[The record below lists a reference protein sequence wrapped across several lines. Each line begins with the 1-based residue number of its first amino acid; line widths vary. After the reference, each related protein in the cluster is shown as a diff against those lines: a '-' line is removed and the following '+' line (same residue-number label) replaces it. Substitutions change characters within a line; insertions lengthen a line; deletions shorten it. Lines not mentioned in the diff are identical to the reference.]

1 MRRILVVSRSPTM
14 AVSLGHKRY
23 DVVDLRPAA
32 LSSWLRQGHGPAD
45 AVVVDLDTPAE
56 TLATVAELRS
66 KLPRAPI
73 LVVTADV
80 DRDAVDLREHPGVH
94 ALPLPVTRTVL
105 LATLRRLLG
114 RSLRRPPPVI
124 RASTPTATGRR
135 AVRHRGEAL
144 PAAEPAEPAETA
156 AVEDTGAGDDPAPQP
171 DPPSELAPVPDAAD
185 GRPGPDNPLPTEE
198 QVPGGDDPAPAQ
210 HRVAAAAV
218 DRYVLPA
225 VADLVRHLTARIDD
239 VFGVNDTAQVV
250 AAQVVEQA
258 GADAGALLLPDGGRW
273 RVAGAV
279 GLRPLEQRYELARD
293 AWLVSRVAASHRG
306 LIIEESDIVRRELHG
321 APLAHWRHLMAVPVL
336 VVEGV
341 VLLARTATPFT
352 EAELALAARLATD
365 AGPPLAAAI
374 EVRRLAR
381 LLEPFAERGD

>member
-14 AVSLGHKRY
+14 AVSLGHRRY
-23 DVVDLRPAA
+23 DVVDLRPPA
-32 LSSWLRQGHGPAD
+32 LTSWLRQGHGPAD
-45 AVVVDLDTPAE
+45 AVVVDLDTTAE
-56 TLATVAELRS
+56 TMATVQELRT
-66 KLPRAPI
+66 KIPRAPI
-73 LVVTADV
+73 LVVTAV
-80 DRDAVDLREHPGVH
+80 DRDALDLGAHAGVH

-135 AVRHRGEAL
+135 AVRHRAEAL
-144 PAAEPAEPAETA
+144 PAAEPAEPAEAA
-156 AVEDTGAGDDPAPQP
+156 AVEDTAAGAPAAEPAAPNEQ
-171 DPPSELAPVPDAAD
+171 APVPAAAD
-185 GRPGPDNPLPTEE
+185 GWPGPANPLWTEDE
-198 QVPGGDDPAPAQ
+198 LPGGGESAPAQ
-210 HRVAAAAV
+210 DRVVEATV

-225 VADLVRHLTARIDD
+225 VADLVRHLTNRIDD
-239 VFGVNDTAQVV
+239 VFGVSDTAQVV

-306 LIIEESDIVRRELHG
+306 LIVEESDIVRRELHG

-352 EAELALAARLATD
+352 EPELALAARLAAD

-381 LLEPFAERGD
+381 LLEPFAERGG

>member
-1 MRRILVVSRSPTM
+1 M

-23 DVVDLRPAA
+23 DVVDLRPTG
-32 LSSWLRQGHGPAD
+32 LSSWLRQEHGPTD
-45 AVVVDLDTPAE
+45 AVVVDLDTTAE
-56 TLATVAELRS
+56 TMATVEELRT
-66 KLPRAPI
+66 KIPRAPI

-80 DRDAVDLREHPGVH
+80 DRDAVDLPAHPGVH

-124 RASTPTATGRR
+124 RASTRTATGRR
-135 AVRHRGEAL
+135 AVRHRAEAL
-144 PAAEPAEPAETA
+144 PAAEPAESAEAA
-156 AVEDTGAGDDPAPQP
+156 AVEDAAAGGEPAVGPAAPNEQSP
-171 DPPSELAPVPDAAD
+171 ALAAAD
-185 GRPGPDNPLPTEE
+185 GWPGPDAFPAEE
-198 QVPGGDDPAPAQ
+198 EMPGVEDPAPAQ
-210 HRVAAAAV
+210 HRVAEAAV

-239 VFGVNDTAQVV
+239 VFGLSDTAQVV
-250 AAQVVEQA
+250 ASQVVEQA

-279 GLRPLEQRYELARD
+279 GLRPLEERYELARD
-293 AWLVSRVAASHRG
+293 AWLVSSVAASHRG
-306 LIIEESDIVRRELHG
+306 LIVEESDIVRRELHG

-352 EAELALAARLATD
+352 EPELALAARLAAD

-381 LLEPFAERGD
+381 LLEPFVERGG